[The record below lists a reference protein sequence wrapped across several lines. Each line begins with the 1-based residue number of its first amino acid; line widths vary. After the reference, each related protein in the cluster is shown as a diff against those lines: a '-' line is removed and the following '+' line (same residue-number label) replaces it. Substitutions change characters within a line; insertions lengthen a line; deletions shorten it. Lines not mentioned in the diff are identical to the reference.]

1 MLGLAAKVRRVGVI
15 GQMEA
20 VILTRGLRARHRDRV
35 AVVVQGRQADREQI
49 RENQKVRENRASLQ
63 NANGSDGS

>member
-20 VILTRGLRARHRDRV
+20 VILARDLRVRHRDRV

-49 RENQKVRENRASLQ
+49 PENQKVRENRASLQ
-63 NANGSDGS
+63 NANGSGGS